1 MRRTIFLAVLA
12 TLLLVPTAR
21 AASTTQILRDC
32 TDDSVLEGHYSLSDL
47 RKAKSALSGD
57 ISEYS
62 DCGDVLS
69 RAIASASQSQTP
81 STHSGSGG
89 GGVSGGG
96 GGGSTGGGGS
106 SSPHT
111 SHQPSQTDQDFVVGA
126 ATPKDHAAVN
136 DAATKGGGPV
146 TVAGR
151 SIDPNARLAASFGRN
166 GLPTTLIVAL
176 VLLALAALAATAP
189 LVRRR
194 VLAHRHP

>member
-32 TDDSVLEGHYSLSDL
+32 VDDSVLEGHYSLSDL

-57 ISEYS
+57 QLEYS
-62 DCGDVLS
+62 DCSDVLS
-69 RAIASASQSQTP
+69 RAIADATQNETP
-81 STHSGSGG
+81 KTHHSSGG
-89 GGVSGGG
+89 GIP
-96 GGGSTGGGGS
+96 TGGGGS
-106 SSPHT
+106 HGGGTGGSAPAKVRR
-111 SHQPSQTDQDFVVGA
+111 PSETDQNFIVGA

-146 TVAGR
+146 KISGR

-166 GLPTTLIVAL
+166 GLPTTLIAAL
-176 VLLALAALAATAP
+176 VLLALAALAAIAP

-194 VLAHRHP
+194 VLTHRHP